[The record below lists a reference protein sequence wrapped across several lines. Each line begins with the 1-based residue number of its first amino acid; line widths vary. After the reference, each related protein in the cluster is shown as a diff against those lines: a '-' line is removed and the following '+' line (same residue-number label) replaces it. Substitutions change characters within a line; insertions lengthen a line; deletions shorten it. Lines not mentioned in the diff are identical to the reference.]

1 MDGVLLLQ
9 FHDDVSD
16 EEAVAR
22 CQFDMHWKVALDLPL
37 DFAGFGPASLSYLIS
52 VTKQPVRRAALAQSP
67 QTAALR
73 ETRAQKLS
81 PE

>member
-1 MDGVLLLQ
+1 MLQ
-9 FHDDVSD
+9 FHEGVSD

-37 DFAGFGPASLSYLIS
+37 DFAGFDPASLSYLIG

-73 ETRAQKLS
+73 ETQAQKLS
-81 PE
+81 PG